1 MKQKLSF
8 LCLMAVLAVTL
19 IWQGAAGVVAS
30 DGETDF
36 LSHPIRTTYITY
48 DPDAE
53 PGRFVPPPAGF
64 GRSAPTANI
73 EVNYIGS
80 WPTEAQTAFE
90 YAVTIWEQI
99 IVSSVTIYVDAEFKD
114 LGNPFILGGAG
125 SQNYFINFPN
135 APMTNVWYPSA
146 LANSL
151 AGTDL
156 DGPAISDIGAEFNST
171 FDWYYGTDGV
181 VPFDKVDFV
190 SVVLHEIGH
199 GLGFS
204 GSMTVQ
210 GDMGYWGSGTPFPD
224 IYDKFTVTA
233 TNQPLTDYPSTGSTT
248 LAAHLTGDNIYFNGP
263 NTLAANGGNRAK
275 LYAPSTWQ
283 QGSSYSH
290 LDEIYNGTPH
300 ALMTYALGSGQAEHD
315 PGTITLGIFQDM
327 GWQIN
332 AASAAEPTLE
342 PLPSWV
348 IEMNDNKNNVI
359 DLWAYA
365 NDEQSADNELIFTIT
380 SQTDAGAGVSIDS
393 NRYIDINPVGGWT
406 GTSTITVE
414 VRDPQNNTDTQSF
427 TVTSITVT
435 DRIYLPTIIR

>member
-1 MKQKLSF
+1 
-8 LCLMAVLAVTL
+8 MAVLAVTL
-19 IWQGAAGVVAS
+19 LLSGAAGAVAA
-30 DGETDF
+30 DGEADP
-36 LSHPIRTTYITY
+36 LSHPIRTTYVTY

-53 PGRFVPPPAGF
+53 PGRFVPPPASL

-80 WPTEAQTAFE
+80 WPSNAQTAFE

-99 IVSSVTIYVDAEFKD
+99 VVSSVTIYVDAEFKD
-114 LGNPFILGGAG
+114 LGDPNILGGAG
-125 SQNYFINFPN
+125 AQNYFYNFTN

-156 DGPAISDIGAEFNST
+156 DGPGTADIGAEFNST
-171 FDWYYGTDGV
+171 FDWYYGTDGNT
-181 VPFDKVDFV
+181 PNNQVDFV

-204 GSMTVQ
+204 GSMIVQ
-210 GDMGYWGSGTPFPD
+210 GGVGYWGSGTPFPD
-224 IYDKFTVTA
+224 IYDKFTVTFA
-233 TNQPLTDYPSTGSTT
+233 NQPLTSYPYTGSTA
-248 LAAHLTGDNIYFNGP
+248 LATQLTGDNIYFDGP
-263 NTLAANGGNRAK
+263 NTRAANGGNRAK
-275 LYAPSTWQ
+275 LYAPATWQ

-300 ALMTYALGSGQAEHD
+300 ALMTYALGSGEAEHH

-327 GWQIN
+327 GWQVN
-332 AASAAEPTLE
+332 AAVATEPTLE
-342 PLPSWV
+342 PLPSKV
-348 IEMNDNKNNVI
+348 LEMNSSKNNAI

-365 NDEQSADNELIFTIT
+365 SDGQSADNELIFTIT

-414 VRDPQNNTDTQSF
+414 VRDPQNNTASQSF
-427 TVTSITVT
+427 TVTSISVT